1 MERRLRVDYAQ
12 AAEWL
17 ERLTN
22 PERTGLGRRFR
33 KRMDLDA
40 TRRLMELLGNPH
52 ERIRAVHIAGT
63 KGKGSVSAMIE
74 STCRVAGLRTG
85 LFTSPHLVSW
95 RERIRIDGRPIGEEQ
110 IAALADEVRPAVEQ
124 VEQEGLRGPS
134 FFEALTAMGILAF
147 EREGLDVCVL
157 ETGLGGRLDATN
169 VVTPEL
175 SVITTLGYDHTRVLG
190 NTLPQIARE
199 KAGIIKPG
207 VPVVV
212 APQPESIE
220 RLMRDV
226 AREAGAPLQFARP
239 FTLRPSEPL
248 APEDVAPGDLPV
260 LGERLA
266 GSFRGFPF
274 EAHLPLSGAHQ
285 VLNAGVAGLACELL
299 RPGGRPLPAGVL
311 KDGLEQV
318 KWPARVELIAT
329 HPWEVIDSAHN
340 QPSMRALMQAL
351 RRHLRWERLIVVLG
365 SSRDKPVEAIAQEL
379 AEADHVVLTEAALS
393 RAMPVETLED
403 RTERYW
409 RSYEAIISPVEA
421 LCRARELAGARDLI
435 CITGSIF
442 LLGDLLEA
450 GEIGS
455 LLAGI

>member
-1 MERRLRVDYAQ
+1 MDYAQ

-33 KRMDLDA
+33 KRMNLDA

-52 ERIRAVHIAGT
+52 ERIHVVHVAGT

-95 RERIRIDGRPIGEEQ
+95 RERIRIDGRPISEAQ

-226 AREAGAPLQFARP
+226 TQTAGAPLHLARP
-239 FTLRPSEPL
+239 FT
-248 APEDVAPGDLPV
+248 
-260 LGERLA
+260 
-266 GSFRGFPF
+266 
-274 EAHLPLSGAHQ
+274 
-285 VLNAGVAGLACELL
+285 
-299 RPGGRPLPAGVL
+299 
-311 KDGLEQV
+311 
-318 KWPARVELIAT
+318 
-329 HPWEVIDSAHN
+329 
-340 QPSMRALMQAL
+340 
-351 RRHLRWERLIVVLG
+351 
-365 SSRDKPVEAIAQEL
+365 
-379 AEADHVVLTEAALS
+379 
-393 RAMPVETLED
+393 
-403 RTERYW
+403 
-409 RSYEAIISPVEA
+409 
-421 LCRARELAGARDLI
+421 
-435 CITGSIF
+435 
-442 LLGDLLEA
+442 
-450 GEIGS
+450 
-455 LLAGI
+455 